1 MPARSITD
9 DEISLIK
16 GMLARGMQN
25 KNIQFYFNR
34 PDRAVN
40 SGRITGIAKGIYSN
54 AATIPPAPDSVID
67 AFIAQHS
74 GAPLAPGPG
83 LPAATAPPP
92 PPSTPVSESV
102 VAQLFHQGTD
112 GVWRLKEGESDITEC
127 KAGFGL
133 KHSHQWVKAIAA
145 LSNNRGGYVLFGVAD
160 GGHKGAA
167 GQDLS
172 YAVVG
177 LGTDEFSKVD
187 PAEITNKLRSILDPT
202 PRIEIAARQIGSTT
216 IGVIHVEQ
224 HPSRPV
230 IAQKSEG
237 DKIKEGDIF
246 YRYPGQSIRVKYS
259 DLRAMLD
266 QRDRQARLDVMPMVE
281 RLLALGPQR
290 ALVADLDRGILDDGK
305 NHITIAPELIDRIKF
320 IREGAFDEVA
330 GAPALK
336 LVGEVL
342 AEGAIHS
349 RGVITDDI
357 VIRNFL
363 VGQLISTPMEYI
375 RYAAIGGRAA
385 WLPIGYFA
393 LKAGVSRSQVRAMIK
408 ALPGQSARKTSLLAR
423 IGKADAARHL
433 PQGAPKAILKDL
445 TAGVITKPTDFKSAQ
460 NIAQAITGLKTAGS
474 LSKGDLFELLS
485 QCLALIDESG
495 KSAAM
500 THVRRAACR
509 LDELFFPLSEELA

>member
-1 MPARSITD
+1 
-9 DEISLIK
+9 
-16 GMLARGMQN
+16 
-25 KNIQFYFNR
+25 
-34 PDRAVN
+34 
-40 SGRITGIAKGIYSN
+40 
-54 AATIPPAPDSVID
+54 
-67 AFIAQHS
+67 
-74 GAPLAPGPG
+74 
-83 LPAATAPPP
+83 
-92 PPSTPVSESV
+92 
-102 VAQLFHQGTD
+102 
-112 GVWRLKEGESDITEC
+112 
-127 KAGFGL
+127 
-133 KHSHQWVKAIAA
+133 VKAIAA

-177 LGTDEFSKVD
+177 LGTDEFNKVD

-202 PRIEIAARQIGSTT
+202 PRIEIATRQIGPTT

-290 ALVADLDRGILDDGK
+290 ALVADLDRGVLDDGK

-336 LVGEVL
+336 LVGDVL

-363 VGQLISTPMEYI
+363 AGQLISTPMEYI

-393 LKAGVSRSQVRAMIK
+393 LRAGVTRSQVRAMIK
-408 ALPGQSARKTSLLAR
+408 ALPGQSARKTTLLAR
-423 IGKADAARHL
+423 IGKTDPARQD

-445 TAGVITKPTDFKSAQ
+445 MSGTVPKPTDLKSAQ
-460 NIAQAITGLKTAGS
+460 TIAQAITGLKSAGP
-474 LSKGDLFELLS
+474 LKLDDLLTLLG
-485 QCLALIDESG
+485 QCLAMIDGSG
-495 KSAAM
+495 KAIAM
-500 THVRRAACR
+500 SHIRRAACR
-509 LDELFFPLSEELA
+509 LDELFFPLSE